1 MMLKR
6 TYQQRAGVV
15 CCVSACAHA
24 RVCVCVCV
32 LPVLEAL
39 SVQAQSRVPAKP
51 GRQGLAPEVF
61 TCC

>member
-1 MMLKR
+1 MMLKC
-6 TYQQRAGVV
+6 TFQQRAGVV